1 MRVYTDAR
9 CLGHPSPPGFPERP
23 ERVAL
28 VVAELERDG
37 RFEIVRGAEPP
48 ELEAAIEA
56 VHTGAYVERFR
67 QAVARGDGL
76 FDSADNPIGA
86 GSFEAARAAAAATVA
101 ALDEVVGGRSPR
113 AFAAVRP
120 PGHHAERERAMGFCF
135 FNNAAV
141 AAQRAIARHGLA
153 RVAIVDFDV
162 HHGNGT
168 QHLFEERADVFYASL
183 HQWPFYPG
191 TGAAEEC
198 GRGAG
203 AGTTLNLPL
212 PAGAGDDD
220 YRRAFDERLL
230 PALGDFAPELL
241 IVSAGFDAW
250 RADPLGGMR
259 VTDAGFSLWGER
271 LRGVAERA
279 GAGRALSL
287 LEGGYD
293 LEALPRLV
301 CSYASYML

>member
-1 MRVYTDAR
+1 M
-9 CLGHPSPPGFPERP
+9 
-23 ERVAL
+23 
-28 VVAELERDG
+28 
-37 RFEIVRGAEPP
+37 
-48 ELEAAIEA
+48 A
-56 VHTGAYVERFR
+56 V
-67 QAVARGDGL
+67 L
-76 FDSADNPIGA
+76 
-86 GSFEAARAAAAATVA
+86 
-101 ALDEVVGGRSPR
+101 
-113 AFAAVRP
+113 
-120 PGHHAERERAMGFCF
+120 PGHRG
-135 FNNAAV
+135 
-141 AAQRAIARHGLA
+141 G
-153 RVAIVDFDV
+153 
-162 HHGNGT
+162 
-168 QHLFEERADVFYASL
+168 
-183 HQWPFYPG
+183 
-191 TGAAEEC
+191 EEC

-212 PAGAGDDD
+212 PAGAGDDE

-230 PALGDFAPELL
+230 PALGAFAPELL

-271 LRGVAERA
+271 LRGVAEHA